1 MNLTKN
7 FTLAELTYSATA
19 VRDGLDN
26 TPSVAIIAEL
36 QKTANMLQRIRD
48 YLSELRDRD
57 TPMSDI
63 SGYRALKVNRAVG
76 SSDTSDHVKGM
87 AGDFKAAGMTPYD
100 VCQALLPKM
109 VEFGIGQLINELT
122 WVHVGRGVQA
132 HAFNRVLTI
141 DSHGTRPGILK
152 VRP

>member
-7 FTLAELTYSATA
+7 FTLGELTYSATA

-26 TPSVAIIAEL
+26 TPSVAVIAEL
-36 QKTANMLQRIRD
+36 QQTANMLQRIRD
-48 YLSELRDRD
+48 YLSVLRGRD

-87 AGDFKAAGMTPYD
+87 AADFKTAGMTPYD
-100 VCQALLPKM
+100 VCLALAPKM
-109 VEFGIGQLINELT
+109 AELGIGQLINELT
-122 WVHVGRGVQA
+122 WVHVGRPVPA
-132 HAFNRVLTI
+132 KAVNRIITI
-141 DSHGTRPGILK
+141 DGHGTRPGIVR